1 MQNVVVNIVREHL
14 LTNLNLWADPALWDP
29 KSVRLE
35 AHSESWGDKNSG
47 HVRRHFSSQSSQPPS
62 LKCPLGIF
70 NSLWAVLRGFLGPKK
85 AGIIFW
91 GAVCKYRLLWDDKA
105 TGKDRQC
112 DFFTRPHHGLWLPL
126 SDSITSSDIVLSVH
140 FYSNILV
147 SCGYCNKLLQTGYL
161 KQGEIYS

>member
-70 NSLWAVLRGFLGPKK
+70 NSLWAVLRGFPGPKK
-85 AGIIFW
+85 QALSFGGQSANIGSFEMT
-91 GAVCKYRLLWDDKA
+91 RLQEKIVWLLYQASPWA
-105 TGKDRQC
+105 LVTFIWFHNQQWHC
-112 DFFTRPHHGLWLPL
+112 SFSELLQQHTSFLWLL
-126 SDSITSSDIVLSVH
+126 
-140 FYSNILV
+140 
-147 SCGYCNKLLQTGYL
+147 
-161 KQGEIYS
+161 